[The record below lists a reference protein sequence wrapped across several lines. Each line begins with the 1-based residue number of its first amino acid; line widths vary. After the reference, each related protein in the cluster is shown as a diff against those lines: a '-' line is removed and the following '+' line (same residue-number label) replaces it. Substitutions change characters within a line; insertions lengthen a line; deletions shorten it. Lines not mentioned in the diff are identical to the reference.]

1 MELDKM
7 LHMVQELKEN
17 IGDVNV
23 SEYGV
28 TSRDKLY
35 HMLVGMQVLSKLY
48 RDRDSDKLD
57 INTVIKEF
65 QIRGVL

>member
-48 RDRDSDKLD
+48 SDSDKLD

-65 QIRGVL
+65 KIRGVL